1 MGERTRCALFFGDN
15 PPPDFI
21 TWKIPIPTHHTP
33 VSHIK
38 QRFGKGN
45 DGDIFFFFFFSGKTE
60 EGAKKKLRE
69 GNKTNGSWFTP
80 ARYTGNQKMHS
91 DPSIVTIQK
100 SMCPLFGTFFQK
112 KEKIPFLLPPF
123 LREKG
128 NVWVERKFFLGG
140 ICKWP
145 WKRGNER
152 PRMERERNENAAQLS
167 KTNPLTNS
175 HFFTILFCSK

>member
-1 MGERTRCALFFGDN
+1 MHFPHPSLGKHFFALLLLLSSVTPAVRKEGGRKTIYYFRWHQRTFIATTNSKIFNCFPTYRGRTYIIFFWRHIFCLKVWGKELGVHFFFGDN

-45 DGDIFFFFFFSGKTE
+45 DGDIFFSSFFSGKTE

-100 SMCPLFGTFFQK
+100 SMCP
-112 KEKIPFLLPPF
+112 PF
-123 LREKG
+123 
-128 NVWVERKFFLGG
+128 
-140 ICKWP
+140 
-145 WKRGNER
+145 
-152 PRMERERNENAAQLS
+152 
-167 KTNPLTNS
+167 
-175 HFFTILFCSK
+175 